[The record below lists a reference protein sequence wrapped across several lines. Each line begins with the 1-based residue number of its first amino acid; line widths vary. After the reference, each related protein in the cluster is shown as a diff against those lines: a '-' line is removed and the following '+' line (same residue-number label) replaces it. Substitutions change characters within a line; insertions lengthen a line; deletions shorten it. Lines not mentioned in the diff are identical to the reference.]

1 MTDKDEIS
9 LDVDQ
14 TIKFVDLARQM
25 EAFFIQKRF
34 LLSALKPELVLKEEN
49 LDLRYELTR
58 KSDLVLRHYE
68 KIDHWKNLL
77 ADLQQGGGGGAGGS
91 GGGGASGTGH
101 SGGMSDI
108 RMGGGNVSAV
118 GPGGAQQQPGT
129 GQMPMGGGPLGAVGG
144 GVGMPNAMQVNR
156 KRFVLG

>member
-1 MTDKDEIS
+1 
-9 LDVDQ
+9 
-14 TIKFVDLARQM
+14 M

-77 ADLQQGGGGGAGGS
+77 ADLQQGGSGGAGGS
-91 GGGGASGTGH
+91 GSGGGASGTGP
-101 SGGMSDI
+101 SDI

-118 GPGGAQQQPGT
+118 GPGGAQQQPGA
-129 GQMPMGGGPLGAVGG
+129 GQIPMGGGQLGAVGG
-144 GVGMPNAMQVNR
+144 GVGMPNAMQVIR
-156 KRFVLG
+156 QRYCFGLIYCFCFGFV